1 MLQKEKEGALRECGN
16 MMKCCNQPPH
26 KETFFWKKGVSI
38 SRVWKDQIFQSII
51 IFATCSMII
60 FKSYV
65 ARLRVRLFSIVALSL
80 SHMYRAALAQIN
92 AVLKEES
99 QQKQWEETNKSA
111 LPFHA
116 TGISLVLHPLN
127 PHIPTIHM
135 NLRYFEVQPQ
145 PSTTSP
151 SIWWFGGGIDLTP
164 YYPNIYQVTISSASV
179 LSFCI

>member
-1 MLQKEKEGALRECGN
+1 
-16 MMKCCNQPPH
+16 
-26 KETFFWKKGVSI
+26 
-38 SRVWKDQIFQSII
+38 
-51 IFATCSMII
+51 
-60 FKSYV
+60 
-65 ARLRVRLFSIVALSL
+65 
-80 SHMYRAALAQIN
+80 MYRAALAQIN